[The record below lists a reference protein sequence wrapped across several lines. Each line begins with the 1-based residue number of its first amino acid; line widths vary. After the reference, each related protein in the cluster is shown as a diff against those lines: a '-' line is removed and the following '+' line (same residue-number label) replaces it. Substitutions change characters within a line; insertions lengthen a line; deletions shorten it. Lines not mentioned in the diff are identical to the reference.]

1 MTTKTNRTQINDLP
15 EQAVE
20 LTDLDMRIVS
30 GGLATALGC
39 YSAKTKTN
47 TSNNGDHDEDWTDSL
62 LDTDF
67 SVHVFSASLA

>member
-1 MTTKTNRTQINDLP
+1 MTKTNRTQIYDLP

-30 GGLATALGC
+30 GGLASALGC

-47 TSNNGDHDEDWTDSL
+47 TSNNGDYDTDWTDSL
-62 LDTDF
+62 TDTDF
-67 SVHVFSASLA
+67 SVHTFSARLA

>member
-1 MTTKTNRTQINDLP
+1 MMTKTNRTQINDLP

-39 YSAKTKTN
+39 YSAQKKTATTKD
-47 TSNNGDHDEDWTDSL
+47 GDHDTDWTDGL
-62 LDTDF
+62 TDTDF
-67 SVHVFSASLA
+67 SVLPARMA